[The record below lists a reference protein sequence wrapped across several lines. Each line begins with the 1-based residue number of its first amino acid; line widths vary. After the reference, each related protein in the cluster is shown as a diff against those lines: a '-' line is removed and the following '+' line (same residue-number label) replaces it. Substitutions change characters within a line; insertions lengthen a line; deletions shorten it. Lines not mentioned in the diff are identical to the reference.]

1 MSLRIAILEPY
12 FGGSH
17 AVFVNTL
24 CDHSRHEYTVASMPA
39 RKWKWRMRGSGVHFT
54 RQDVAWMT
62 EAPVGGYDVLLCSDM
77 LPVADFRALL
87 PPAHRDTPIVC
98 YFHENQLT
106 YPVVHGEPRD
116 FHFAMTNITSCL
128 AAGAVWFNSHYHR
141 ETFLSAAGKML
152 ARMPDHIPAAA
163 LEEIRAKSCVL
174 SPPVLV
180 TPVRRAAPA
189 GRNPDQ
195 PLTILW
201 SHRWEYDKNP
211 KPFLD
216 ALLSLLDER
225 ITFRVVFLGERF
237 ETVPPEFAPALR
249 RLESRISH
257 VGWLPERADYLATL
271 AGCDLVV
278 STAIQENFGYAVIE
292 SILCGCQPL
301 LPNRLAY
308 PEVIPASHHPAAL
321 FAGDDQLVD
330 ALRVV
335 LTGGR
340 RMTSDEI
347 HEVQDSLVTRFGPP
361 ALQRIDDALERIAS
375 GRAPGPF

>member
-1 MSLRIAILEPY
+1 MGLHIAILEPY

-54 RQDVAWMT
+54 RQDVAWMSR
-62 EAPVGGYDVLLCSDM
+62 APVGGYDVLLCSDM
-77 LPVADFRALL
+77 LPVADCRALL
-87 PPAHRDTPIVC
+87 PRAQRDTPIVC

-106 YPVVHGEPRD
+106 YPVVHDDPRD
-116 FHFAMTNITSCL
+116 FHFAMTNVVYCL
-128 AAGAVWFNSHYHR
+128 AADAVWFNSHYHR
-141 ETFLSAAGKML
+141 DAFLNAAGEML
-152 ARMPDHIPAAA
+152 ARMPYHIPASA
-163 LEEIRAKSCVL
+163 LDEISKKSSVL
-174 SPPVLV
+174 FPPVLV
-180 TPVRRAAPA
+180 KPVRRAAPA
-189 GRNPDQ
+189 GRADQ

-216 ALLSLLDER
+216 ALVLLMDEGVP
-225 ITFRVVFLGERF
+225 FQVVFLGERF
-237 ETVPPEFAPALR
+237 ETVPSEFAPALQ
-249 RLESRISH
+249 RLEPRISH

-321 FAGDDQLVD
+321 FPGDDQLVD
-330 ALRVV
+330 ALRDI

-340 RMTSDEI
+340 RMTCDEI
-347 HEVQDSLVTRFGPP
+347 HALQDKLAKRFGYP
-361 ALQRIDDALERIAS
+361 ALQRIDDALERIALC
-375 GRAPGPF
+375 